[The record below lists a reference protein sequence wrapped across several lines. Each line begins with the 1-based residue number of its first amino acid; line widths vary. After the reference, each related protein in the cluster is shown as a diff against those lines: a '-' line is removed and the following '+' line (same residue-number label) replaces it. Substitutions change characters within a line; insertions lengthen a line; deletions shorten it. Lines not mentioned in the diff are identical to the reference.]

1 MNIKHLILS
10 LTILLAPLWAHAQD
24 SVAAH
29 RQATQQ
35 LKVRDFFIS
44 EPGNVF
50 ELLSQGVRAAMI
62 TMAEQGQKISAD
74 NQHDGT
80 AKIDSLNDTYIS
92 VRCSDVK
99 QVEMKMLTK
108 GKADTVIAVVE
119 TVKLPTLDSRISFY
133 DTNWHAIATGKC
145 MKGGIVTMTDFI
157 KKGTPA
163 DTVAEVKRHISF
175 PLMLMTFG
183 AAEGELRVSHQ
194 LQSFLSKE
202 EYNKISPYLIATVSY
217 RIDGAKLKRI
227 K

>member
-50 ELLSQGVRAAMI
+50 ELLSQGLRAAMI

-163 DTVAEVKRHISF
+163 DAVAKVKRHISF
-175 PLMLMTFG
+175 PLMLITFG